1 MTFINYPTPS
11 LNASQSQACHCMG
24 KRPGQP
30 LCPCG
35 MRGLVQRDGRWIRPE
50 QDMGPVMPEAFTRE
64 IERTMQQAQSAAGT
78 DYEAVLTIPGVD
90 G

>member
-50 QDMGPVMPEAFTRE
+50 QDMGPVMPEALGTICGGDVPRLTR
-64 IERTMQQAQSAAGT
+64 RRLCVT
-78 DYEAVLTIPGVD
+78 L
-90 G
+90 